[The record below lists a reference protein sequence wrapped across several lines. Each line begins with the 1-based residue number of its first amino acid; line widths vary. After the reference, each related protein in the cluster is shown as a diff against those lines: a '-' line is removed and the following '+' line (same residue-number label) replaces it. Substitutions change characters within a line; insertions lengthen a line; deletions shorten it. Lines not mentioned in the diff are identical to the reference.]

1 MNYIDV
7 TLNGKKISVPDS
19 YRLFDL
25 TKYTKIDAGK
35 QKFKIQKFV
44 MAQQVANPTSMHEDA
59 GLIPSLTQWFE
70 DPDLL

>member
-1 MNYIDV
+1 
-7 TLNGKKISVPDS
+7 
-19 YRLFDL
+19 
-25 TKYTKIDAGK
+25 
-35 QKFKIQKFV
+35 